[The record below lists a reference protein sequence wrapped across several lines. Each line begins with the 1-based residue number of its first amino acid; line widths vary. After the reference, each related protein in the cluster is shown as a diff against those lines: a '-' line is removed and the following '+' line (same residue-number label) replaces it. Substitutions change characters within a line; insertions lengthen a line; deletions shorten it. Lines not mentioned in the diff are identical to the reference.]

1 MLFYELYKII
11 VKKVTFVGFR
21 GDDHPL
27 PLDLSLQGD
36 LCVETLDSYLALS
49 VSKLWLLKS
58 KQQKWLWGP

>member
-49 VSKLWLLKS
+49 VSKL
-58 KQQKWLWGP
+58 